1 MNIKTMKRKR
11 TAYRRHRDRR
21 QKTRN
26 RGGAKERA
34 TNAVLSAARNG
45 AKSILN
51 TASLGHL
58 DVLQEAR
65 ENDIALN
72 SLKNDIKYI
81 IVLIENCNRL
91 LDYMYRKKIRCVKNT
106 PVRTNS
112 RVLVNRL
119 VCNPQLEIHLRE
131 LMGELSQQLN
141 ELKIFDD
148 ELRLI
153 IEGAVRKL
161 NVDNGKRYAEVVKL
175 VTRPSPSPPS
185 PHALAGEG
193 SPNESE
199 DVSAAR
205 MQEAQIEYEHL
216 KKAVELAR
224 ILKNEHSTTR
234 DPPPP
239 PLVKV
244 TESQSI
250 FRAPQRKRVQVTLTE
265 YMVETLHYSKSSGVT
280 CETLLN
286 EYIAHYVSE
295 VAQPQRKQRSDFVH
309 RLLGWYRIE
318 VLKLQEQEQDHPI
331 MLFERVNEGNNHK
344 ELLYLFYT
352 FLQQFDDSILNGSS
366 GPYMLLEDS
375 AHTVKRNAMD
385 AIIDM
390 LRDRGEDTSNS
401 VNLLLQAIVHPDR
414 MQEALSSSE
423 QYVER
428 IINKAVGVG
437 EKSRMD
443 RIISAARGNLKTGL
457 KKVATLKDAALT
469 RSDMV
474 TMQAAIQSTMV
485 NLNTVYQSLLF
496 QVMMVVNDEPRP
508 FCSND
513 PLVI

>member
-1 MNIKTMKRKR
+1 
-11 TAYRRHRDRR
+11 
-21 QKTRN
+21 
-26 RGGAKERA
+26 
-34 TNAVLSAARNG
+34 
-45 AKSILN
+45 
-51 TASLGHL
+51 
-58 DVLQEAR
+58 
-65 ENDIALN
+65 
-72 SLKNDIKYI
+72 
-81 IVLIENCNRL
+81 
-91 LDYMYRKKIRCVKNT
+91 
-106 PVRTNS
+106 
-112 RVLVNRL
+112 
-119 VCNPQLEIHLRE
+119 
-131 LMGELSQQLN
+131 
-141 ELKIFDD
+141 
-148 ELRLI
+148 
-153 IEGAVRKL
+153 
-161 NVDNGKRYAEVVKL
+161 
-175 VTRPSPSPPS
+175 
-185 PHALAGEG
+185 
-193 SPNESE
+193 
-199 DVSAAR
+199 
-205 MQEAQIEYEHL
+205 
-216 KKAVELAR
+216 
-224 ILKNEHSTTR
+224 
-234 DPPPP
+234 
-239 PLVKV
+239 
-244 TESQSI
+244 
-250 FRAPQRKRVQVTLTE
+250 
-265 YMVETLHYSKSSGVT
+265 MVETLHYSKSSGVT

-295 VAQPQRKQRSDFVH
+295 VAQPQRKQRSAFVH